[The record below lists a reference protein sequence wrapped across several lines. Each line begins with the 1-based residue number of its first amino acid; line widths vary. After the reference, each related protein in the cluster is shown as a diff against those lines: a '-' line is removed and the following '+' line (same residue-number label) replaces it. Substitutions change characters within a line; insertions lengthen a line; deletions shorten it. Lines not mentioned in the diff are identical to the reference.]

1 MCRCHVSP
9 WIWLLGS
16 SLPWRFQR
24 QSESLCAVFPCW
36 DVRSVVCCLP
46 PVACF
51 LLFFA
56 FFGGL
61 KLIVGMLMKSRY
73 YNAVV
78 KKFVP
83 NGVQLDLGVEKPGY
97 LHVSR
102 MKPKGEFVSDPS
114 EVLTLKDVIPV
125 RVWKIKGR
133 EVEARVQSGRG
144 TSTCKQRYHQKGF
157 NDLQ

>member
-1 MCRCHVSP
+1 M
-9 WIWLLGS
+9 
-16 SLPWRFQR
+16 
-24 QSESLCAVFPCW
+24 
-36 DVRSVVCCLP
+36 RSVVCCLP

-51 LLFFA
+51 LLFFE
-56 FFGGL
+56 FCGGL
-61 KLIVGMLMKSRY
+61 RLIVGMLMKSRY

-133 EVEARVQSGRG
+133 EVEARGA
-144 TSTCKQRYHQKGF
+144 KWQRYMQTNISPKG
-157 NDLQ
+157 LQ